1 MKPRFP
7 TVALSAAL
15 GIAAT
20 AALGALI
27 FQAYGQASQTTE
39 DNPGGRTGPGAAV
52 HYSTNFPLATP
63 AGQDSDALQKAPPGA
78 VNQGPLNPKDWK
90 FGPAETPPPD
100 AKIWN
105 PVMIKMM
112 KGEKVTGGTVF
123 WSDSP
128 QTYCAMANAG
138 YDFIWTEMQH
148 SPRSWEDVG
157 HMWAACPH
165 ARAVPGVRVPLAEE
179 HAIQQA
185 VDLGALVVVVPTVR
199 SVQQAIFAR
208 DMAFFPPLGDRSLGG
223 GQAFSPAFWGKVPG
237 GYRDTINQNLV
248 MIDMIETLPALM
260 EAKQIAAVPGVTAI
274 FAASGDLGN
283 RSGYMRGSPDYERLI
298 NIVHDAAIS
307 EHKRLCGPLAWL
319 NRPDFTCFQAGTEE
333 SAIMRGVADELGPLK
348 DTQPVPEVGPYA
360 QKSKPMPDG
369 Q

>member
-1 MKPRFP
+1 MKRRSIP
-7 TVALSAAL
+7 TALAVAL

-20 AALGALI
+20 AALGVLI
-27 FQAYGQASQTTE
+27 FQAHGQANQTTE
-39 DNPGGRTGPGAAV
+39 DNPGGRMSRSGEV
-52 HYSTNFPLATP
+52 HYTTDFPLATP

-78 VNQGPLNPKDWK
+78 ANQGPLNPKDWK
-90 FGPAETPPPD
+90 YGDAFNPPAN

-157 HMWAACPH
+157 RMWAACPH

-185 VDLGALVVVVPTVR
+185 VDLGALVIVVPTVR

-298 NIVHDAAIS
+298 NIVHDAALS
-307 EHKRLCGPLAWL
+307 EHKRLCGPIAWL
-319 NRPDFTCFQAGTEE
+319 NRPDFTCFQAGSEE

-360 QKSKPMPDG
+360 EKHQ
-369 Q
+369 